1 MSKVSKGPIKC
12 RSAEST
18 FAELVQSDANVLS
31 TWPLLVGGGHCEKPD
46 IINAAK
52 LRARAC
58 ARERERERLRARA
71 RDDDGDDDGVVVR
84 QCLRDSP
91 QLQQ

>member
-58 ARERERERLRARA
+58 AREREREREIESAREG
-71 RDDDGDDDGVVVR
+71 R
-84 QCLRDSP
+84 
-91 QLQQ
+91 

>member
-1 MSKVSKGPIKC
+1 MSKVPMGSIKC

-31 TWPLLVGGGHCEKPD
+31 TWPLLVGRGHCEKPD
-46 IINAAK
+46 IMNAAK

-58 ARERERERLRARA
+58 ACARERERGRE

-84 QCLRDSP
+84 RCLRDSP